1 MTQPAAEDPAT
12 EMTEE
17 SRGDST
23 EVADDQAVKNRE
35 VVKSEAEGS
44 GEHSVPTQGAV
55 ASEFSDDSI

>member
-23 EVADDQAVKNRE
+23 EAADDQAVEGRD
-35 VVKSEAEGS
+35 VVESKAEGS

-55 ASEFSDDSI
+55 ASEFADDSI